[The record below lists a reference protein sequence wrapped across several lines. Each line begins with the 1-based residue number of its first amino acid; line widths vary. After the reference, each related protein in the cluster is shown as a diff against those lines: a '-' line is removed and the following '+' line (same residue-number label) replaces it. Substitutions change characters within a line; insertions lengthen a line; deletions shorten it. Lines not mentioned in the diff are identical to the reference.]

1 MSIAGMD
8 SIVRS
13 LCQPLLAQ
21 LAAPSGQPG
30 APEPV
35 PLPHPEIAPPVELP
49 GGLPLWVVITA
60 ALLIVGLVILVL
72 WLLFREKAQTPVAPR
87 QPLKTALKALRD
99 LRARGEELEPPEI
112 GHRVSE
118 ILRVY
123 FMERYSVPA
132 LFQTTPELFPKW
144 RDAATSDRLVWR
156 ERFAPLSGIYDEMA
170 FAPQPATHA
179 QAQSLIETAI
189 TKLEEERT

>member
-1 MSIAGMD
+1 MSTVSMN
-8 SIVRS
+8 SIVEA
-13 LCQPLLAQ
+13 LGQPLLAQ
-21 LAAPSGQPG
+21 LAAPTGQPG

-49 GGLPLWVVITA
+49 GGLPLWVVITSA
-60 ALLIVGLVILVL
+60 ILIAGLVILVL
-72 WLLFREKAQTPVAPR
+72 WLLFREKAPAPVAPR
-87 QPLKTALKALRD
+87 QPLKSALKALRD

-123 FMERYSVPA
+123 FMSRYDVPA

-144 RDAATSDRLVWR
+144 RDAETSDRRAWR

-189 TKLEEERT
+189 SKLEDERE

>member
-1 MSIAGMD
+1 MSILGMN
-8 SIVRS
+8 SFAMT
-13 LCQPLLAQ
+13 LGQPLLAQ

-60 ALLIVGLVILVL
+60 ALLIAGLVMLVL
-72 WLLFREKAQTPVAPR
+72 WLLFRDKAAAPAPPR

-99 LRARGEELEPPEI
+99 LRARGEELKPSEI

-123 FMERYSVPA
+123 FMSRYDVPA

-144 RDAATSDRLVWR
+144 RDAESSDRRAWR

-189 TKLEEERT
+189 SKLEEERT